1 MQRGADSGGGV
12 HLVDKGRQVGE
23 EIVPGEFRGPQV
35 LDAGVDDVN
44 RHGHHLGDDD
54 VFLQIFEVLNVI
66 QEKIPQGDDD
76 QHIPEA
82 IGDEEELVEGNQ
94 IVQSAVHHMAG
105 VVGDEVLRQKIEE
118 KIHQPSGQQLEVGK
132 LRVDQLGKAEL
143 PVINNRLFHR
153 IASVE

>member
-1 MQRGADSGGGV
+1 M
-12 HLVDKGRQVGE
+12 GE

-66 QEKIPQGDDD
+66 QEKIPQGDDN

-82 IGDEEELVEGNQ
+82 IGDKEELVERDQ

-105 VVGDEVLRQKIEE
+105 IVGDEILRQKIEE

-132 LRVDQLGKAEL
+132 FRVVQLGKAEL